1 MHLSPDTTV
10 FWEYGFLKVN
20 ATMLFTWAVMAVLVA
35 GSVCISRI
43 VTRGARHSRWKSLA
57 EVLITAIEK
66 QLYEVGL
73 TQPRKYLPF
82 LGTIFLFVALSGL
95 CVIFPGY
102 KSPTGSLSTTTALA
116 LSVFVAVP
124 LYGIREIG
132 LFRYL
137 KSFAEPTPLMLPFN
151 IIGEIS
157 RTFTLA
163 IRMFGNMMSE
173 EMVGAIL
180 LLIVPLFFPI
190 LLKMLGLFS
199 GMVQAYIFSILSAV
213 YIAAATSGG
222 GHGGAKDA

>member
-1 MHLSPDTTV
+1 MHLSPDELV
-10 FWEYGFLKVN
+10 FWEHGFFKLN
-20 ATMLFTWAVMAVLVA
+20 ATLLFTWGVMAVLVL
-35 GSVCISRI
+35 GSILI
-43 VTRGARHSRWKSLA
+43 TRGVVNGGKNSRWQSLA
-57 EVLITAIEK
+57 EIIIGAIEK
-66 QLYEVGL
+66 QMADVGL
-73 TQPRKYLPF
+73 TTPRKYLPF
-82 LGTIFLFVALSGL
+82 LGTIFLFVAISGL
-95 CVIFPGY
+95 GVLFPWY

-132 LFRYL
+132 VLGYL

-222 GHGGAKDA
+222 GHGGVKE